1 MHELSRAAVEDF
13 FVQTFDVDK
22 VFSSVKRADYLFLY
36 YIEHCSKSSQHENGA
51 YLWELAE
58 MMNMSIT
65 DISKAVTKLHDKG
78 YVEWKTNAEK
88 SKTYVELT
96 KTAHR
101 LMEEERDYMKRC
113 FDEIEAEID
122 TDELSAMIK
131 TMRKV
136 GEIIKKN
143 RT

>member
-1 MHELSRAAVEDF
+1 MHELSGAAVEDF

-36 YIEHCSKSSQHENGA
+36 YIEHCSKSSQHESGA

>member
-1 MHELSRAAVEDF
+1 M
-13 FVQTFDVDK
+13 DK

-36 YIEHCSKSSQHENGA
+36 YIEHCSKSSQHESGA

-58 MMNMSIT
+58 MMNMSIP
-65 DISKAVTKLHDKG
+65 DISKAVTRLHDKG

-122 TDELSAMIK
+122 TAELSAMIK

-143 RT
+143 RA

>member
-36 YIEHCSKSSQHENGA
+36 YIEHCSKSSQHESGA

-58 MMNMSIT
+58 MMNMSIP
-65 DISKAVTKLHDKG
+65 DISKAVTRLHDKG

-122 TDELSAMIK
+122 TAELSAMIK

-143 RT
+143 RA

>member
-1 MHELSRAAVEDF
+1 MHELSRAAIEDF

-36 YIEHCSKSSQHENGA
+36 YIEHCSKSSQHESGA

-58 MMNMSIT
+58 MMNMSIQ
-65 DISKAVTKLHDKG
+65 DISKAVQKLQDKG
-78 YVEWKTNAEK
+78 YIDWKTNAEK

-113 FDEIEAEID
+113 FDEIEEQVDA
-122 TDELSAMIK
+122 DELSAMIN
-131 TMRKV
+131 TMHKV
-136 GEIIKKN
+136 VGIIKKN
-143 RT
+143 RS

>member
-1 MHELSRAAVEDF
+1 MHELSRSAIEDF

-36 YIEHCSKSSQHENGA
+36 YIEHCSKSSKHESGA

-58 MMNMSIT
+58 MMNMSIQ
-65 DISKAVTKLHDKG
+65 DISKAVQKLQDKG
-78 YVEWKTNAEK
+78 YIDWKTNAEK

-113 FDEIEAEID
+113 FDDIEEQVDA
-122 TDELSAMIK
+122 DELSAMIN
-131 TMRKV
+131 TMHKV
-136 GEIIKKN
+136 VGIIKKN
-143 RT
+143 RN

>member
-36 YIEHCSKSSQHENGA
+36 YIEHCSKSSRHESGA

-78 YVEWKTNAEK
+78 YVEWKTSAEK
-88 SKTYVELT
+88 SKTYVELA

>member
-36 YIEHCSKSSQHENGA
+36 YIEHCSKSSQHESGA

-65 DISKAVTKLHDKG
+65 DISKAVTRLHDKG

-122 TDELSAMIK
+122 TAELSAMIK

-143 RT
+143 RA

>member
-13 FVQTFDVDK
+13 FIQTFDVDK
-22 VFSSVKRADYLFLY
+22 LFSSMKRADYLFLY
-36 YIEHCSKSSQHENGA
+36 YIEHCSKSSQHESGA

-58 MMNMSIT
+58 MMNMSIP
-65 DISKAVTKLHDKG
+65 DISKAVTRLHDKG

-101 LMEEERDYMKRC
+101 LMEEERDYIKRC
-113 FDEIEAEID
+113 
-122 TDELSAMIK
+122 
-131 TMRKV
+131 
-136 GEIIKKN
+136 
-143 RT
+143 